1 MLLRLMEFGQEAHS
15 LTMHRRTEHIDA
27 AGLFHP
33 ITAADQNIQV
43 AGEACRLAGNVDH
56 AVDAIGD
63 DLRERFRMNAVARR
77 IQNDEIRFF

>member
-1 MLLRLMEFGQEAHS
+1 MHS
-15 LTMHRRTEHIDA
+15 RTEHVNA

-33 ITAADQNIQV
+33 IIAADQDIQI
-43 AGEACRLAGNVDH
+43 AGETCRLAGNVDH

-77 IQNDEIRFF
+77 IQNDKIRFF